1 MAQHA
6 LFDNTRTQ
14 NQWVVDARFLREI
27 IEHFAPAAEQ
37 LDISGDNGKAVFTS
51 FTSRIS
57 HGNEILKQPVHTSV
71 AIDAKDFEDFIV
83 EDKLHVVIT
92 VKDFKAIVMHA
103 GSLQAKVTARYS
115 RPCYPLQL
123 AYEVEGIV
131 CEFTLMT
138 RGEAGEREDSAMPS
152 QANTAAQS
160 ARPSASA
167 TSTARNVESARPGDM
182 GPPQNIPRPRTVR
195 PLLHGSARQDDNNY
209 ETPRPSA
216 SIDPDSLFVPADDDQ
231 QWDEQNYGD
240 EDEDMLGW
248 DASVDQDVF
257 NESFSRRIQD
267 NEPPTA
273 VSMAGNRPENGQE
286 AIPPTQRI
294 SQIRGLFD

>member
-1 MAQHA
+1 M
-6 LFDNTRTQ
+6 
-14 NQWVVDARFLREI
+14 
-27 IEHFAPAAEQ
+27 
-37 LDISGDNGKAVFTS
+37 
-51 FTSRIS
+51 
-57 HGNEILKQPVHTSV
+57 
-71 AIDAKDFEDFIV
+71 
-83 EDKLHVVIT
+83 VIT

-123 AYEVEGIV
+123 AYGVEGIA

-138 RGEAGEREDSAMPS
+138 RGERGERESSVMPS
-152 QANTAAQS
+152 SANTEIH

-167 TSTARNVESARPGDM
+167 SSTARNGDSTRRGEM
-182 GPPQNIPRPRTVR
+182 GPPANPRLHSRHRTVQ
-195 PLLHGSARQDDNNY
+195 PPFQGSARQDNNDT

-248 DASVDQDVF
+248 DASVDQVCGHAYIF
-257 NESFSRRIQD
+257 
-267 NEPPTA
+267 
-273 VSMAGNRPENGQE
+273 
-286 AIPPTQRI
+286 QRHEY
-294 SQIRGLFD
+294 